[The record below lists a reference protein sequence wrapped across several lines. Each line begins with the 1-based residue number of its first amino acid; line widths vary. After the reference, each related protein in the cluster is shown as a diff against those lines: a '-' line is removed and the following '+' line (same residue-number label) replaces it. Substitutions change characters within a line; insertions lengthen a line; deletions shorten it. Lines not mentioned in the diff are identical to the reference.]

1 MRPRKSA
8 QFPNRGEDRGRAAPG
23 RQLTWLHSMLAQNFG
38 RDENLAARAV
48 PRQGPQQPGDPIGD
62 PRMAGDAKTGNS
74 FLPIED
80 QCDEP
85 EKICGGRIR
94 VGFSASTDSIGSS

>member
-8 QFPNRGEDRGRAAPG
+8 QFRERGEDRGRGAPG
-23 RQLTWLHSMLAQNFG
+23 GQIVWLRSMRAQNFG

-62 PRMAGDAKTGNS
+62 PRMAGDAKTAQQ
-74 FLPIED
+74 LP
-80 QCDEP
+80 P
-85 EKICGGRIR
+85 HRGP
-94 VGFSASTDSIGSS
+94 A